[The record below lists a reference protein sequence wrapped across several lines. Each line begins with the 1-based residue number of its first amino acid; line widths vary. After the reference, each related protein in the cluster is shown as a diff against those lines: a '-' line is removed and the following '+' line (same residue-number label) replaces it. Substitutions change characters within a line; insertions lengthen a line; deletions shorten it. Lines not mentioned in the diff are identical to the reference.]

1 MHPANLRQLC
11 ECPLLIV
18 YFCKTV
24 AKRKFKRYTLEGLE
38 ITGITAEGMAVGRHE
53 GLVVFV
59 KGAVPGDKAD
69 VLVLRK
75 KKNFLE
81 GEVSRIVES
90 SMDRVKPVCE
100 HFGVCGGCKWQHLSY
115 TAQLN
120 YKFQQVTDAMSRIGH
135 VDVEEYAPIVGNSSP
150 YFYRNKLEFTASDK
164 RWLTV
169 EEIGERDTIAFQN
182 AIGFHIPG
190 MFDKVLDIQHC
201 HLQAEPSNAIRLAVK
216 DYMIRH
222 GLTFFNIRHQHGF
235 LRTLMIRTTS
245 TGEIMVLVAVFE
257 NDEAALTGLLSHL
270 KTQFPQI
277 TALLYTH
284 NGKKND
290 TLEGLEIKVFHG
302 VAYITEKM
310 EGLAFRISAKSF
322 YQTNSLQ
329 AYELYKITR
338 EFCGLTGNETV
349 YDLYTGTGTIANFVA
364 RQAKK
369 VVGVEYVEDAVI
381 DARRNSELNQIHN
394 TTFFAG
400 DMKEVL
406 NEAFVQEHGQPD
418 VIITDPPRAGMHE
431 EVVKVILKA
440 NPNKIVYVSCNPA
453 TQARDLALMSEQ
465 YRVVKMQPVDM
476 FPQTTHVENVA
487 LLVRK

>member
-1 MHPANLRQLC
+1 M
-11 ECPLLIV
+11 
-18 YFCKTV
+18 
-24 AKRKFKRYTLEGLE
+24 AKGKFKRYTLEGLE

-69 VLVLRK
+69 VLILRK

-81 GEVSRIVES
+81 AEVSRIVVS
-90 SMDRVKPVCE
+90 SKDRVAPVCE
-100 HFGVCGGCKWQHLSY
+100 HFGVCGGCKWQHLAY

-135 VDVEEYAPIVGNSSP
+135 VNVATYLPIVGNSSP
-150 YFYRNKLEFTASDK
+150 YLYRNKLEFTASDK

-169 EEIGERDTIAFQN
+169 EEIGERDTIQPQN
-182 AIGFHIPG
+182 ALGFHIPG
-190 MFDKVLDIQHC
+190 MFDKVLDIQKC

-216 DYMIRH
+216 DYMVEK
-222 GLTFFNIRHQHGF
+222 GLTFFNIRQQHGF
-235 LRTLMIRTTS
+235 LRTVMIRTTS

-257 NDEAALTGLLSHL
+257 YDEQALNGLLNHL
-270 KTQFPQI
+270 KTNFPQI

-290 TLEGLEIKVFHG
+290 TLEGLDIKVFHG
-302 VAYITEKM
+302 QSYITEKM
-310 EGLAFRISAKSF
+310 EGLSFRISAKSF

-338 EFCGLTGNETV
+338 DFCGLTGQETV
-349 YDLYTGTGTIANFVA
+349 YDLYTGTGTIANFIA

-369 VVGVEYVEDAVI
+369 VIGVEYVEDAVV
-381 DARRNSELNQIHN
+381 DARRNSELNQINN
-394 TTFFAG
+394 TSFFAG
-400 DMKEVL
+400 DMKDVL
-406 NEAFVQEHGQPD
+406 NDAFLQANGQPD
-418 VIITDPPRAGMHE
+418 IIITDPPRAGMHE
-431 EVVKVILKA
+431 DVVKVMIKA
-440 NPNKIVYVSCNPA
+440 NPAKIVYVSCNPA
-453 TQARDLALMSEQ
+453 TQARDLALLSEH
-465 YRVVKMQPVDM
+465 YRVTKMQPVDM

>member
-1 MHPANLRQLC
+1 M
-11 ECPLLIV
+11 
-18 YFCKTV
+18 YFCETV
-24 AKRKFKRYTLEGLE
+24 AKGKFKRFTLEGLE

-59 KGAVPGDKAD
+59 KGAVPGDRAD
-69 VLVLRK
+69 VLITRK

-81 GEVSRIVES
+81 GEVARIVES
-90 SMDRVKPVCE
+90 SPDRVVPACE

-115 TAQLN
+115 PAQLN
-120 YKFQQVTDAMSRIGH
+120 YKNQQVTDAMTRIGH
-135 VDVEEYAPIVGNSSP
+135 VEVGTYLPILGNKSP
-150 YFYRNKLEFTASDK
+150 YFYRNKLEFTASDR

-169 EEIGERDTIAFQN
+169 EEISDRENILMQN
-182 AIGFHIPG
+182 ALGFHIPG
-190 MFDKVLDIQHC
+190 MFDKVLDITNC
-201 HLQAEPSNAIRLAVK
+201 HLQTEPSNVIRLAVK
-216 DYMIRH
+216 KYLLDH
-222 GLTFFNIRHQHGF
+222 GLTFFNIRNQHGF

-257 NDEAALTGLLSHL
+257 NDLEALNGLLNHL
-270 KTQFPQI
+270 KANFPQI

-290 TLEGLEIKVFHG
+290 TLEGLEIKVFDG
-302 VAYITEKM
+302 QPFITEKM
-310 EGLAFRISAKSF
+310 EGLSFRISAKSF
-322 YQTNSLQ
+322 YQTNSIQ

-338 EFCGLTGNETV
+338 DYCGLTGTETV

-364 RQAKK
+364 RQARK
-369 VVGVEYVEDAVI
+369 VIGVEYVEDAVI
-381 DARRNSELNQIHN
+381 DARRNSELNQIGN

-400 DMKEVL
+400 DMKDVL
-406 NEAFVQEHGQPD
+406 NDAFLQEHGQPD

-431 EVVKVILKA
+431 DVVRVMMKA
-440 NPNKIVYVSCNPA
+440 NPEKIVYVSCNPA
-453 TQARDLALMSEQ
+453 TQARDLALLSEQ
-465 YRVVKMQPVDM
+465 YTVVKMQPVDM

>member
-1 MHPANLRQLC
+1 M
-11 ECPLLIV
+11 
-18 YFCKTV
+18 YFCETV
-24 AKRKFKRYTLEGLE
+24 AKGKFKRFTLEGLE
-38 ITGITAEGMAVGRHE
+38 ITGISAEGMAVGRHE

-59 KGAVPGDKAD
+59 KGAVPGDRAD
-69 VLVLRK
+69 VLITRK

-81 GEVSRIVES
+81 GEVARIVES
-90 SMDRVKPVCE
+90 SPDRVVPACE

-115 TAQLN
+115 PAQLN
-120 YKFQQVTDAMSRIGH
+120 YKNQQVTDAMTRIGH
-135 VDVEEYAPIVGNSSP
+135 VEVSTYLPILGNKSP
-150 YFYRNKLEFTASDK
+150 YFYRNKLEFTASDR

-169 EEIGERDTIAFQN
+169 EEISDRENILMQN
-182 AIGFHIPG
+182 ALGFHIPG
-190 MFDKVLDIQHC
+190 MFDKVLDITNC

-216 DYMIRH
+216 KYLLDH
-222 GLTFFNIRHQHGF
+222 GLTFFNIRNQHGF

-257 NDEAALTGLLSHL
+257 NDLEALQGLLNHL
-270 KTQFPQI
+270 KANFPQI

-290 TLEGLEIKVFHG
+290 TLEGLEIKVFDG
-302 VAYITEKM
+302 QPFITEKM
-310 EGLAFRISAKSF
+310 EGLSFRISAKSF
-322 YQTNSLQ
+322 YQTNSIQ

-338 EFCGLTGNETV
+338 DYCGLTGTETV

-364 RQAKK
+364 RQARK
-369 VVGVEYVEDAVI
+369 VIGVEYVEDAVI
-381 DARRNSELNQIHN
+381 DARRNSELNQIGN

-400 DMKEVL
+400 DMKDVL
-406 NEAFVQEHGQPD
+406 NDAFLQEHGQPD

-431 EVVKVILKA
+431 DVVRVMMKA
-440 NPNKIVYVSCNPA
+440 NPEKIVYVSCNPA
-453 TQARDLALMSEQ
+453 TQARDLALLSEQ
-465 YRVVKMQPVDM
+465 YTVVKMQPVDM